1 MYFQSGLVLNRMNR
15 SELLSELKKKAR
27 YISNEDLSLARAAT
41 MEAVENVPEPY
52 KKIYSSD
59 YFTFLYGSFLR
70 LKRQGEVLDEEE
82 IDTMDYSSLL
92 DSIKDKNTF
101 PDRKREAFTRLSSLV
116 LPYLVFIVKEPL
128 HPVGMLFPGGAK
140 IIQKDSHYYC
150 PVKDK
155 QAETNI
161 SFCEFCI
168 CKDSSELK

>member
-1 MYFQSGLVLNRMNR
+1 MNR
-15 SELLSELKKKAR
+15 SEVLSELKKEAR
-27 YISNEDLSLARAAT
+27 YISNEQLSLARAAI
-41 MEAVENVPEPY
+41 MEAVEHVPQPY

-59 YFTFLYGSFLR
+59 YFTFLYESFLR
-70 LKRQGEVLDEEE
+70 LKRHGQVLDDEE
-82 IDTMDYSSLL
+82 ISVIKYNSLL
-92 DSIKDKNTF
+92 DSIKDKSTS

-128 HPVGMLFPGGAK
+128 HPVGMLFPGGEK
-140 IIQKDSHYYC
+140 IIQKRSHYYC

-168 CKDSSELK
+168 CKDSSELE